1 MATSVRLKKEVR
13 LRSAH
18 SKGNFISNGRMNIWG
33 KIKRLV
39 VGKALRNEQAAHE
52 RLTKKVALAV
62 FSSDALSSTA
72 YATEEILLVLAT
84 AAAFGQTNA
93 FSYVIPVSIAI
104 ALLLAIVTISY
115 RQTIH
120 AYPTGGGAYIVAK
133 ENLGTVP
140 GLTAGAALLVD
151 YVLTVSVSIS
161 AGVAAITSAAQGTS
175 FAWISE
181 HRVAICLGFI
191 ILIALANLRGVR
203 ESGALFAFPTYAFL
217 VSFLFMIGYGLIY
230 YLTHGGVVPEPSTES
245 VKLAEGYVPQ
255 ALTIFLLLGAFSN
268 GCSAL
273 TGVEA
278 ISNGVQAF
286 KKPESRNAS
295 QTLLAM
301 ALLLGVMFIGTSVL
315 AYLFGVHPHEDET
328 VISQFARHIFTG
340 GMGWFY
346 FVVQASTAAILIL
359 AANTAFA
366 DFPRLSSLL
375 ARDRFLPR
383 QFANRGDKLVFSN
396 GIIILALFASLLVVG
411 FGGDT
416 SRLIPLYAVGV
427 FLSFTLSQAGMVRH
441 WIKVRRFEHYD
452 DSIHLS
458 NVETEKVIPDV
469 HLAIEQSGTPR
480 FVTDEVTERT
490 HWKKSLVINLVGAI
504 ATAIVLTVFIVTKF
518 THGAWL
524 VVVMIPALVF
534 LFLAI
539 HRHYV
544 SVATQLSMEDIS
556 NTIEPIIHTVIVP
569 VSGIHRGVM
578 SALKYAKS
586 IAPNNVTAVYVDFDE
601 EATAKLKERWDL
613 LNLGIKLVIL
623 PSPYRELTRPLLR
636 YIYKVERQRDDDVV
650 TVVVPEFVPKK
661 WWQHLLHN
669 QSSLL
674 LKGALLFKEGIIVT
688 NVPYHL
694 KK

>member
-1 MATSVRLKKEVR
+1 MSASIALKKEESIKSAQAREDYISINRKGVLGKLKR
-13 LRSAH
+13 LIVGRALRS
-18 SKGNFISNGRMNIWG
+18 
-33 KIKRLV
+33 
-39 VGKALRNEQAAHE
+39 EQAVHE
-52 RLTKKVALAV
+52 RLSKKVALAV

-84 AAAFGQTNA
+84 AAAFGQGNA
-93 FSYVIPVSIAI
+93 FAYVIPVSIAI
-104 ALLLAIVTISY
+104 AVLLGIVTVSY

-140 GLTAGAALLVD
+140 GLTAAAALLVD

-181 HRVAICLGFI
+181 HRVAICLAFI
-191 ILIALANLRGVR
+191 ILIAVANLRGVR

-230 YLTHGGVVPEPSTES
+230 YFVYDGVVAAPAAES
-245 VKLAEGYVPQ
+245 VKLAEGYAPQ
-255 ALTIFLLLGAFSN
+255 ALTVFLLLGAFSN

-301 ALLLGVMFIGTSVL
+301 ALLLGIMFLGTGVL

-346 FVVQASTAAILIL
+346 FVVQAATAAILIL

-396 GIIILALFASLLVVG
+396 GIVILGLLASVLVVA
-411 FGGDT
+411 FAGDT

-427 FLSFTLSQAGMVRH
+427 FLSFTLSQAGMVSH

-452 DSIHLS
+452 ESIHES
-458 NVETEKVIPDV
+458 QVESDRAIPDA
-469 HLAIEQSGTPR
+469 HLAIEQSRVPR
-480 FVTDEVTERT
+480 FVTDEVTERV
-490 HWKKSLVINLVGAI
+490 HWKKSLVINLIGAV
-504 ATAIVLTVFIVTKF
+504 ATAIVLTVFVLTKF
-518 THGAWL
+518 MHGAWL
-524 VVVMIPALVF
+524 VVVMIPALVT

-539 HRHYV
+539 HKHYV
-544 SVATQLSMEDIS
+544 SVATQLSMEAIGDR
-556 NTIEPIIHTVIVP
+556 IEPIIHTVIVP
-569 VSGIHRGVM
+569 ISGIHRGVM
-578 SALKYAKS
+578 GALRYAKS

-601 EATAKLKERWDL
+601 DATAKLKERWER
-613 LNLGIKLVIL
+613 LNLGIKLVVL

-636 YIYKVERQRDDDVV
+636 FIYKVERQRDDDVV
-650 TVVVPEFVPKK
+650 TVVLPEFVPRK

-694 KK
+694 QK